1 MPINDLPQPAAAVH
15 IIPKIPDTPE
25 LLRTPAPPATVGPGT
40 QETLHAVEVS
50 VMCVPGDD
58 QKQQGTKT
66 PDTQAEATR
75 ALGGR
80 WKVLILNEE
89 QR

>member
-15 IIPKIPDTPE
+15 INPKIPDTPE
-25 LLRTPAPPATVGPGT
+25 LLRTLAPPATVGPGT

-66 PDTQAEATR
+66 LDTQAEATR
-75 ALGGR
+75 ALGGG
-80 WKVLILNEE
+80 WKVLILNQE